1 MKYRVALS
9 LIAGC
14 ALLAAS
20 FSSFATLSF
29 IFHTYTSFRTRS
41 GTQLTGPNS
50 SLRRLYLDSE
60 R

>member
-20 FSSFATLSF
+20 FSSFATISVVP
-29 IFHTYTSFRTRS
+29 
-41 GTQLTGPNS
+41 GGG
-50 SLRRLYLDSE
+50 DMGGMGGMM
-60 R
+60 